1 MSKPA
6 RNENGRRH
14 YAGRDLARALSIED
28 LRHMARR
35 QVPRFLFE
43 YVDGGAEDEATLR
56 RNRRALDDVTLVP
69 SALVDVSA
77 RSQAVELFG
86 RPAAA
91 PLVIAP
97 TGFNG
102 LLCERADVALARAA
116 ARAGVPFTLSMASN
130 VRLEDIA
137 REAGGRLW
145 MQLYWLRDRDLLRKL
160 VARVQAAGFEAL
172 VLTTDVQVSG
182 SREWDRRNYRTGM
195 QLTLRNRL
203 DVLTHPRWLWRIVRN
218 GGLPRFA
225 NLQDLA
231 PPEAR
236 TVVDDMVAL
245 GRNMDPAVKWD
256 DLAWLRALWPGKLLV
271 KGVLS
276 AADAQRAIAY
286 GADGVVLSNHG
297 GRQLD
302 GALSPL
308 EVLPAVRNALGPDA
322 TILLDGG
329 IRRGVDVIKAKA
341 LGATAVMTGRCGLYG
356 AAAAGEAGA
365 SRALEI
371 LRHEID
377 RVLAL
382 LGVPDIEAI
391 DAGVLHGSA
400 ASTETA
406 RRQVAPVRILEGAH

>member
-1 MSKPA
+1 MSTPGH
-6 RNENGRRH
+6 RENGRRH
-14 YAGRDLARALSIED
+14 YAGRDLARALTIED

-43 YVDGGAEDEATLR
+43 YVDGGAEDEATLH
-56 RNRRALDDVTLVP
+56 RNRRAFADAALIP
-69 SALVDVSA
+69 SALTDVSA
-77 RSQAVELFG
+77 RSQAIELLG

-102 LLCERADVALARAA
+102 LLSERADVALARAA
-116 ARAGVPFTLSMASN
+116 AKAGVPFTLSMASN

-145 MQLYWLRDRDLLRKL
+145 MQLYWVRDRDFLRKL
-160 VARVQAAGFEAL
+160 VARAQAAGFEAL
-172 VLTTDVQVSG
+172 VLTTDVQISG
-182 SREWDRRNYRTGM
+182 GREWDRRNYRTGM
-195 QLTLRNRL
+195 QLTLRNRFN
-203 DVLTHPRWLWRIVRN
+203 VLAHPRWLWRIVRN

-231 PPEAR
+231 PPEAK

-245 GRNMDPAVKWD
+245 GRNMDPSVNWD
-256 DLAWLRALWPGKLLV
+256 DLAWLRTLWPGKLLV

-276 AADAQRAIAY
+276 AADAQRAIAH
-286 GADGVVLSNHG
+286 GADGVILSNHG

-302 GALSPL
+302 CAVSPL
-308 EVLPAVRNALGPDA
+308 EVLPAVRDALGPDA

-329 IRRGVDVIKAKA
+329 IRRGVDVIKARA
-341 LGATAVMTGRCGLYG
+341 LGATAVMTGRSGLYG
-356 AAAAGEAGA
+356 VAAAGEAGA

-371 LRHEID
+371 LRQEID
-377 RVLAL
+377 RALAL

-391 DAGVLHGSA
+391 HAGVLHDNTASIQPVRRHSA
-400 ASTETA
+400 LG
-406 RRQVAPVRILEGAH
+406 RILEGVN